1 MISRHGAVDG
11 LTNNAGT
18 MQPFVT
24 VEDLDCATIE
34 RVLNVRAQAR
44 SSFG

>member
-11 LTNNAGT
+11 LINNAGI

-24 VEDLDCATIE
+24 VEDLDYATIE